1 MNEDDF
7 SQRIQR
13 EQIRLAMEQL
23 PTMQGASLFVA
34 LVLCYAVVHV
44 VPYEDI
50 FAWGALILLVSFGRF
65 VLYRRF
71 ETVRDGSFPAGP
83 WKSAY
88 LILALISGT
97 VWGLSAFIILPVAN
111 LEFTA
116 FFVLAMGGLTAG
128 TVLSHVS
135 IRFASMAWAV
145 PALIPYAIR
154 CAMINGRLGS
164 IVSLLIVVYLLAV
177 QKHAFSHSRFIASS
191 IALRFENLNLFEEV
205 KRANY
210 SLGREIAERKAAQE
224 MLAQSEEKFR
234 LIFQTSPDSITVTR
248 LSDGTYLDISDAFTR
263 MTGYTRDEVIGRSAL
278 GLFWNI
284 PEDRERFIAQIR
296 NVGFV
301 EDLEGKFTTKDG
313 SIRTGVISSRLL
325 RTNRDEM
332 ILTILRDLT
341 ERKMMEESLRESDL
355 RFKTILQTAN
365 EGFWLIDNQTT
376 TIDVN
381 PRMCEILGRTREDIK
396 GRKIYEFVDDQNRVI
411 FEQQIKLRAYGQ
423 SASYEIAL
431 SRPDSSHVYCNF
443 NVSPLLNGAGNKIGS
458 FAMVS
463 DITERKLAEKRLREI
478 PSMLIEAQEE
488 ERKRLA
494 AELHDSIGQTLAA
507 LKFRLEFILDILQK
521 GEKNAA
527 IRATEDFVPV
537 LQRSIEETRAIY
549 MGLRPRVLED
559 FGVSSAL
566 RWYRDEML
574 KLYPERHI
582 EIHCSGD
589 ESQIPGPLN
598 ISIYRIAQE
607 ALNNTAKHSRAE
619 WVDVSLSVDTNGIE
633 LKVSDDGIGMNV
645 EQILTSDTARSLGL
659 DGMRERAE
667 MFGGTLVIESAPGE
681 GTTVRA
687 WWTGK
692 AEEHTGQGKLFYR
705 DGK

>member
-1 MNEDDF
+1 MSEDF
-7 SQRIQR
+7 RQRIQR

-34 LVLCYAVVHV
+34 LVLCFAVGHV
-44 VPYEDI
+44 VPHVNI
-50 FAWGALILLVSFGRF
+50 FAWGALVLLVSFGRF
-65 VLYRRF
+65 ALYRRF
-71 ETVRDGSFPAGP
+71 DKVRDGSFPAGP

-88 LILALISGT
+88 LILTLISGT
-97 VWGLSAFIILPVAN
+97 VWGLSAFLILPADN
-111 LEFTA
+111 LEFTS
-116 FFVLAMGGLTAG
+116 FFVLVMGGLTAG
-128 TVLSHVS
+128 TALSHVS
-135 IRFASMAWAV
+135 IRFASTVWAV

-154 CAMINGRLGS
+154 CAMLNGRLGS

-177 QKHAFSHSRFIASS
+177 QKHAFSHGRFLTSS
-191 IALRFENLNLFEEV
+191 IALRFENLNLLEEV
-205 KRANY
+205 KRAND
-210 SLGREIAERKAAQE
+210 SLGREITERKAAQE
-224 MLAQSEEKFR
+224 MLGQSEEKFR
-234 LIFQTSPDSITVTR
+234 LIFQTSPDSIIVSR
-248 LSDGTYLDISDAFTR
+248 LSDGMYLDISDAFIG
-263 MTGYTRDEVIGRSAL
+263 MTGYTRDEVIGRTAL
-278 GLFWNI
+278 ELFWNV
-284 PEDRERFIAQIR
+284 PVDRERFVTQIR

-325 RTNRDEM
+325 RTNQEEL
-332 ILTILRDLT
+332 ILTILRDVT

-365 EGFWLIDNQTT
+365 EGFWLIDNNTA

-381 PRMCEILGRTREDIK
+381 PRMCEILDRNREDIK
-396 GRKIYEFVDDQNRVI
+396 GRKIYEFVDNQNRVI
-411 FEQQIKLRAYGQ
+411 FEQQIKSREHGL

-431 SRPDSSHVYCNF
+431 SRPDASHVYCNF
-443 NVSPLLNGAGNKIGS
+443 NVSPLLNGAGDKVGS

-463 DITERKLAEKRLREI
+463 DITERKQAERRLREI

-507 LKFRLEFILDILQK
+507 LKFRLEFILDILRK

-527 IRATEDFVPV
+527 IRAIEEFVPV

-559 FGVSSAL
+559 FGVISAL
-566 RWYRDEML
+566 RWYREEML

-582 EIHCSGD
+582 EIYFSGD

-598 ISIYRIAQE
+598 IPIFRIAQE
-607 ALNNTAKHSRAE
+607 ALNNTAKHSKAE

-633 LKVSDDGIGMNV
+633 LKVSDDGIGMNL
-645 EQILTSDTARSLGL
+645 EQILTCDTARSLGL

-667 MFGGTLVIESAPGE
+667 MFGGTLAIESAPGE

-687 WWTGK
+687 WWTSK
-692 AEEHTGQGKLFYR
+692 AEEQTGEGKSYYL